1 MLRTVS
7 AHGYRA
13 LCRASAEAVASSGA
27 CSHTR
32 ALCVAQPAWSPA
44 LALLGNAPAAL
55 FPRVQQTFTP
65 TLISGSC
72 RWRTGLAQRDDPV
85 EETKLEDE
93 HVGQGAASTSDSKSF
108 EKGHIAP
115 EPGMQTMAADGEQQ
129 QNEVDVEFSLMQPV
143 YSAEYTE
150 SVKPKHIVPE
160 KFRQKL
166 ANFAVYVARHF
177 FDGITSYNLES
188 MTERKWLRRI
198 LFLETVAGVPGMV
211 GGMLRHMKSLRS
223 MRRDNGWIHTLLEE
237 AENERMHL
245 LTFLQLRQPG
255 FVFRGLVLLSQGIFF
270 NAYFVAYVISPKLCH
285 SFVGYLEEE
294 AVKTYTHCISDLD
307 KGRLPEW
314 STKKVPDIAR
324 DYWKLGDKAT
334 MRDLLLSVRADEAC
348 HSHVNH
354 TFAELDEDE
363 KNPFAVGTHV
373 VPTA

>member
-1 MLRTVS
+1 
-7 AHGYRA
+7 
-13 LCRASAEAVASSGA
+13 
-27 CSHTR
+27 
-32 ALCVAQPAWSPA
+32 
-44 LALLGNAPAAL
+44 
-55 FPRVQQTFTP
+55 
-65 TLISGSC
+65 
-72 RWRTGLAQRDDPV
+72 
-85 EETKLEDE
+85 
-93 HVGQGAASTSDSKSF
+93 
-108 EKGHIAP
+108 
-115 EPGMQTMAADGEQQ
+115 MQTMAADGEQQ

-143 YSAEYTE
+143 YSHEYTE

-188 MTERKWLRRI
+188 MNERKWLRRI

-255 FVFRGLVLLSQGIFF
+255 FIFRGLVLLSQGIFF
-270 NAYFVAYVISPKLCH
+270 NAYFVAYVVSPKLCH

-354 TFAELDEDE
+354 TFAELNEDE